1 MHEFNGPFLSAAA
14 IRRILS
20 LHPFSESNRAYLMD
34 EAQRRDAWELEVE
47 ALLAGPLPSA
57 QGVAGTSARES
68 TGADVVAF
76 PR

>member
-20 LHPFSESNRAYLMD
+20 LHPFSESNRAYLLD
-34 EAQRRDAWELEVE
+34 EAQRRDAWEREVE
-47 ALLAGPLPSA
+47 SLLAGPLPSV
-57 QGVAGTSARES
+57 QEIAGPAARES
-68 TGADVVAF
+68 TGADAVAF